1 MKRLLLKEISRI
13 LPIIA
18 TLFAIALQGNHSLI
32 ANVNMSDEETF
43 RPIREATRSG
53 RMPSE
58 SLVVSIEN
66 KTASSRTRILAR
78 LIRARLKLESGDF
91 RGATEILS
99 DMKPTDQ
106 TKIGDYIMFLK
117 GQSLAAGTNHRGAV
131 SVFDELIA
139 TFPDSLLVKD
149 AILLKAESFIEL
161 GEGAKAKAILE
172 DAAQEYDLRALSLL
186 ARVCRMSNDRSG
198 EINFLRRVFFYGG
211 NSSDAKS
218 AEKRLT
224 ELGESLAA
232 ANPEELIAK
241 GDTALLQKNFTIAI
255 QSYDEF
261 LARFPS
267 EVSTSINNKRI
278 SALLGAGRLSDAS
291 TAIRRLVR
299 GARGKEEFLYRLAVG
314 HAKSGQWEAMRRVVT
329 ELQDEFPRGPFLVR
343 ALTESGIAARD
354 AKNKS
359 EEQSL
364 FRRAI
369 ELFPDAVEVAS
380 AQFELAWLEHQAGNH
395 QKSAEML
402 IEHLARYSDRDSTHR
417 GRAGYWAAR
426 NSERAGRLET
436 ACTLYGALVF
446 RYHANW
452 YGSIG
457 AQRLNALKNAGH
469 CRQTSSPELNVV
481 KAAENLKKITVT
493 PERSGPVE
501 VLRSEKA
508 EELAVI
514 GMFDWSLKEISEA
527 QRSAG
532 NSPRVSLALARHHK
546 MKGDNVTALLSLA
559 RSYPDYPQMFP
570 EEMTPAEW
578 EIFYP
583 LTNWSEIK
591 FWSDKRG
598 LDPYKVAGLIRQES
612 VFNPRARS
620 SADAFGLMQL
630 LLPTAR
636 QTARKYNPAF
646 ANLSIDELYQPATN
660 IELGTAY
667 MKDQLERYG
676 RIEYMSAAYN
686 AGPGRM
692 TQWRQTLPVEID
704 EFVEAVP
711 FRETRGYIQG
721 IIRNTEQYRRLYD
734 ENGRF
739 RSNVGTRH
747 VLAKGSL

>member
-1 MKRLLLKEISRI
+1 MKKLLLKKTSKI

-18 TLFAIALQGNHSLI
+18 ILLAIVLQGNHTLI
-32 ANVNMSDEETF
+32 ANVNISDEETF
-43 RPIREATRSG
+43 RLIREATRTG

-58 SLVVSIEN
+58 NLATAIEN
-66 KTASSRTRILAR
+66 QTASARTRILAR
-78 LIRARLKLESGDF
+78 LIRARVKFEAGDF
-91 RGATEILS
+91 KGATELLS
-99 DMKPTDQ
+99 DVKVTDQ
-106 TKIGDYIMFLK
+106 TKIADYMLFLK
-117 GQSLAAGTNHRGAV
+117 GQSLVAAKNHRGAV
-131 SVFDELIA
+131 AVFDELIT
-139 TFPDSLLVKD
+139 TFPDSLLVKEVTF
-149 AILLKAESFIEL
+149 LKAESLIEL
-161 GEGAKAKAILE
+161 GEEAKARTILQ
-172 DAAQEYDLRALSLL
+172 DPAQEYDLRALSLL
-186 ARVCRMSNDRSG
+186 ARVSRKSNDRSG
-198 EINFLRRVFFYGG
+198 EISFLRRVYFYGG
-211 NSSDAKS
+211 SSSEAKS
-218 AEKRLT
+218 AEIRLT
-224 ELGESLAA
+224 ELGESLVA

-241 GDTALLQKNFTIAI
+241 GDAALLQKNFAIAI

-261 LARFPS
+261 ISRFPADA
-267 EVSTSINNKRI
+267 TASINNKRI
-278 SALLGAGRLSDAS
+278 SALLGAGRFSDAS

-314 HAKSGQWEAMRRVVT
+314 HAKSGQWDSMRQVVA
-329 ELQDEFPRGPFLVR
+329 ELQDEFPRGPFLVK

-359 EEQSL
+359 EEQAL
-364 FRRAI
+364 FRRAM
-369 ELFPDAVEVAS
+369 ELFPDSVEVAS

-395 QKSAEML
+395 QKSGEML
-402 IEHLARYSDRDSTHR
+402 VEHLARYSDRDSTHR

-436 ACTLYGALVF
+436 ACTLYDALVF

-452 YGSIG
+452 YGHIG
-457 AQRLNALKNAGH
+457 GQRLNALKNAGH
-469 CRQTSSPELNVV
+469 CRQTSSRDANVV
-481 KAAENLKKITVT
+481 KAAENLKKITVA
-493 PERSGPVE
+493 PERSGSLE

-514 GMFDWSLKEISEA
+514 GLFDWSLREISEA

-546 MKGDNVTALLSLA
+546 LKGDNVTALLSLA

-570 EEMTPAEW
+570 EEMSPAEW

-583 LTNWSEIK
+583 LTHWRDIK
-591 FWSDKRG
+591 FWADKRG
-598 LDPYKVAGLIRQES
+598 LDAYKVAGLIRQES

-620 SADAFGLMQL
+620 SANAYGLMQL

-646 ANLSIDELYQPATN
+646 ANLSIDELYTPATN

-667 MKDQLERYG
+667 MKDQLARYG
-676 RIEYMSAAYN
+676 RVEYMSAAYN

-692 TQWRQTLPVEID
+692 TQWRQSLPAEID

-721 IIRNTEQYRRLYD
+721 VIRNTEQYRRLYD
-734 ENGRF
+734 ENGNF
-739 RSNVGTRH
+739 RKNVGTRP
-747 VLAKGSL
+747 ATASN